1 MTAAAACQRLPGL
14 AVGLVLRHWLCLTEY
29 VRDYDTVTG
38 TSAVTVG
45 HRRAI
50 RVMAALTRTQAGI
63 QVTVTGVTVTVTAR
77 SQAWTAGDSEPGLAA
92 AARRPAAAAP

>member
-1 MTAAAACQRLPGL
+1 MTAACQRLPGL
-14 AVGLVLRHWLCLTEY
+14 AVGLVLRHY
-29 VRDYDTVTG
+29 VRDYDTQAGTVTVAARRR
-38 TSAVTVG
+38 SPVG

-92 AARRPAAAAP
+92 AARPAAP

>member
-1 MTAAAACQRLPGL
+1 MTAACQRLPGL
-14 AVGLVLRHWLCLTEY
+14 AVGLVLRHY
-29 VRDYDTVTG
+29 VRDYDTG
-38 TSAVTVG
+38 TVARRRSPVG

-77 SQAWTAGDSEPGLAA
+77 SQAWTAGDSEPDLAA
-92 AARRPAAAAP
+92 AARPAAP

>member
-1 MTAAAACQRLPGL
+1 VTAACQRLPGL
-14 AVGLVLRHWLCLTEY
+14 AVGLVLRHY
-29 VRDYDTVTG
+29 VRDYDTQAG
-38 TSAVTVG
+38 TVARRRSPVG

-92 AARRPAAAAP
+92 AARPAAP

>member
-1 MTAAAACQRLPGL
+1 MTAAAACQRVPGL
-14 AVGLVLRHWLCLTEY
+14 AVGLVLRHY
-29 VRDYDTVTG
+29 VRDYDTG
-38 TSAVTVG
+38 TSAVG

-92 AARRPAAAAP
+92 AARPAAP